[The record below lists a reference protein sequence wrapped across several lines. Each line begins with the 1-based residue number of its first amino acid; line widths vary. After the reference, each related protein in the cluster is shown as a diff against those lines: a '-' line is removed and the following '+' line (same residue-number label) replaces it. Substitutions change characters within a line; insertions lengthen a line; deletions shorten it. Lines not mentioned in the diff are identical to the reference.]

1 MDTYADPNAGVGGG
15 VGGAATT
22 SQPPLS
28 SKRRLVR
35 RVHFSGDAAAV
46 SPIST
51 TIAAANSG
59 MNGAPSP
66 STVAFP
72 SPPASPRPAAAVAAA
87 SSPIP
92 AAGVSAAVQDVS
104 SEAEANALVERIRQL
119 ENEGAM
125 LSKTLTKVC
134 DENGRLSGQV
144 AEMETKLTAL
154 AEQPLQ
160 GTPVLHSLFEPE
172 KTGWFGGSKSAAR
185 EQLEKLSDA
194 LQSEFMAYKSSHAS
208 SNEEVQALVEGLHN
222 AHQNAQELGKLVDE
236 QQQTIRNGATAVTI
250 RVVPMTDQGDVGA
263 MQELQAQLR
272 RALEQNTKADEQ
284 LRSLQAQLRDLRVEN
299 TKLRNDAIA
308 KAAAL
313 PPVVAVTAAP
323 KPTPT
328 PAVDTVT
335 ADALAKA
342 NAERDAL
349 RDELAKVRNSLVE
362 KDKEAAM
369 HRQTV
374 ERMQNQLT
382 AKDSVHSEEI
392 DNLKQKLAESF
403 NFSMACSRCD
413 ELRQELARSRDDLAA
428 SQATVQDLRNGLLAN
443 TVKQEEKYRALERK
457 LAESSEQV
465 LAKDR
470 QLQKSTSVDE
480 YERLK
485 SEQETLMREVELYK
499 QRISFLEEAK
509 NEKGAAAGT
518 SLDESKVLEMLNSS
532 KDRISKLEFER
543 DQLMV
548 QLQQA
553 QAYAVSRDTEARALQ
568 QRSDEDKQRVTF
580 LLKKCASLT
589 SDVRSVT
596 AQLDTF
602 KEQFEKQSLELRQEK
617 RNTEGMAALQKQF
630 DDLTKEKKLLDDRL
644 AATQQVEER
653 LVKAKETIAYMELAQ
668 SSNINMSQY
677 AELKA
682 EKEKLANTMEPL
694 QRKLEEA
701 KAEIERLKS
710 VTDAQQ
716 AISSTQN
723 NNVRTWQDQVT
734 ALSESESKLREK
746 VNMLTAENTR
756 LTQVNASL
764 EQQMN
769 DMQDGIKEMAVHMEQ
784 DRATSK
790 AAAEANSQKEI
801 QALRDELTQAKAT
814 IAEVQ
819 ARDGQYVAE
828 GLYQSVV
835 GERDKANEEI
845 KRLNGELEK
854 RKSEILIYRQTI
866 ADLEQENDERVK
878 EIETLQDRY
887 QNDRMSLNDRLTK
900 EQKRTAE
907 LMSTI
912 STNTTQIAAMEAEA
926 QKSKTSIA
934 ELQEKATKQQ
944 RAFED
949 KCRREEALSDE
960 IKRLQGQISSLQ
972 AAAAEA
978 AAANNSTNNDN
989 NDKGAVAAVAPASNG
1004 TTLPAQAV
1012 TELQA
1017 AKPAELPAPPSQV
1030 MERGVSSRSVGGGAT
1045 AVPTLAVTSSAP
1057 NSAASSRAASPAP
1070 AAVLAPVV
1078 ASSVSSG
1085 PDPIV
1090 IETFQRR
1097 IYDLQ
1102 TENERIAGELKRTQL
1117 QRQVDSEEDRRT
1129 ITMLQTQVKNRMP
1142 SSDRTAYTAA
1152 IAKADS
1158 LKKSV
1163 ESLMEENAQLKQKLG
1178 MNQAPASQAVSAT
1191 SLAIAGSQQMDVLQ
1205 MQAQLHEQKST
1216 FNIAMEKAAQDREAY
1231 EARIQELEERLRAA
1245 DERAAATVVPRIVAA
1260 DVPAATGEDG
1270 EVDGAAED
1278 AAAGGESTPL
1288 GKPVKKK
1295 VKKIRKKKTLAEQV
1309 GAMDDGGDILAA
1321 MQPGVAAAA
1330 NDAEAASSD
1339 LQTSLAQ
1346 AQRELTQVKAE
1357 NTQLKAT
1364 IADLTAQLQ
1373 QAEEDIHAA
1382 HDDLELAQT
1391 SMDEERR
1398 DLNKQIALLQERQAT
1413 RQPSMD
1419 ERQTLSRSGD
1429 NSFAGAAGKSS
1440 FRNQAIADSQM
1451 QLRRCQDELERLQLE
1466 NRDLKNR
1473 LAKAEST
1480 EKGSSTAP
1488 HDALAPASNAELR
1501 KLQKKLKQKDAEIKA
1516 LADQLMP
1523 TKEKLVEY
1531 MAVADRLGLQYPF
1544 PPELEGATVMRL
1556 KALHVTTEA
1565 RAASAPAPSTGPQLR
1580 QSARSNATKQVE
1592 DASPPPRA
1600 PKKSRPFFR
1609 EDEEEFSLR

>member
-15 VGGAATT
+15 AGGAATT

-35 RVHFSGDAAAV
+35 RVQFSGDAAAV
-46 SPIST
+46 SPTST

-66 STVAFP
+66 STAAFP
-72 SPPASPRPAAAVAAA
+72 SPPASPRPAATVAAA

-92 AAGVSAAVQDVS
+92 AAGVSAAVQDVP
-104 SEAEANALVERIRQL
+104 SEAEANALVKRIRQL

-125 LSKTLTKVC
+125 LSNTLTKVC

-222 AHQNAQELGKLVDE
+222 AHQNAQELGKLVHE
-236 QQQTIRNGATAVTI
+236 QQQTIRSGATPVTI

-263 MQELQAQLR
+263 VQELQAQLR

-328 PAVDTVT
+328 PAVDTAT

-362 KDKEAAM
+362 KDKEAAV

-428 SQATVQDLRNGLLAN
+428 SQATVQDLRNALLAN

-465 LAKDR
+465 SAKDR

-499 QRISFLEEAK
+499 QRINFLEEAK
-509 NEKGAAAGT
+509 DEKGAAAGT

-887 QNDRMSLNDRLTK
+887 QNDRTSLNDRLTK

-978 AAANNSTNNDN
+978 AAANNSTNNSN

-1004 TTLPAQAV
+1004 TTLP
-1012 TELQA
+1012 
-1017 AKPAELPAPPSQV
+1017 SQV
-1030 MERGVSSRSVGGGAT
+1030 MEREVSSRSVGGGAT

-1070 AAVLAPVV
+1070 AAVPAPVV

-1090 IETFQRR
+1090 IEAFQKR

-1117 QRQVDSEEDRRT
+1117 QRQVDSEEDQRT

-1245 DERAAATVVPRIVAA
+1245 DERAAATVVPRIIAA

-1278 AAAGGESTPL
+1278 AAAGGDSTPL

-1321 MQPGVAAAA
+1321 VQPGVAAAA

-1339 LQTSLAQ
+1339 LQASLAQ

-1429 NSFAGAAGKSS
+1429 NSFASAAGKSS

-1480 EKGSSTAP
+1480 EKGSPTAS

-1556 KALHVTTEA
+1556 KALHVTTGA

-1580 QSARSNATKQVE
+1580 QSALSNATKQVE

-1600 PKKSRPFFR
+1600 PKKSRTFFR